1 MARTECI
8 INLPTCYM
16 KAYWCNDEEDMPEQV
31 SKEELE
37 EFRDSV
43 FCYVEDGAYAKQ
55 YIWYDEMWV
64 LTGIINS
71 INLIKGDVVYERS
84 TFIDMGMA

>member
-1 MARTECI
+1 MLKMWT
-8 INLPTCYM
+8 
-16 KAYWCNDEEDMPEQV
+16 
-31 SKEELE
+31 
-37 EFRDSV
+37 
-43 FCYVEDGAYAKQ
+43 YAKQ